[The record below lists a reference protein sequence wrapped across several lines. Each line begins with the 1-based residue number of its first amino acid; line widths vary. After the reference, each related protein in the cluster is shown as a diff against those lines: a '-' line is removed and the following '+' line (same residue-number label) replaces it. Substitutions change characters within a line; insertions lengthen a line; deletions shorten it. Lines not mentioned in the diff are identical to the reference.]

1 MLELEKIKCEFC
13 EKKMEWIPCSERLP
27 DKFVVP
33 VLITLDNG
41 IIKTANYSEL
51 SGKWYVGDEHIV
63 YEMDN
68 VIAWMPLPEPYEGEA
83 HE

>member
-27 DKFVVP
+27 EESKEYLASLKGGWVEIV
-33 VLITLDNG
+33 
-41 IIKTANYSEL
+41 
-51 SGKWYVGDEHIV
+51 WYNKEQNEFNND
-63 YEMDN
+63 
-68 VIAWMPLPEPYEGEA
+68 VIAWMSLPEPYEGEA